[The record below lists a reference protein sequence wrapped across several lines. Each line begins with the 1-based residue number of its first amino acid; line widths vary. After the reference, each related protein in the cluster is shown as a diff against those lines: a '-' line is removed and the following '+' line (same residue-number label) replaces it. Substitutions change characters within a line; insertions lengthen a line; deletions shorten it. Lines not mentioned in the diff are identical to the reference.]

1 MPDITSIGNSLLQ
14 MTSAAGQGNVTGAMD
29 EFRGVLR
36 DTLGDD
42 AAALLDQNLHAQDG
56 ITRTEVPASSF
67 GGPTG
72 DVAALG
78 DAVSQAVTGR
88 LDKVTASEATAKANV
103 QTLLT
108 GGDIEMHNVI
118 LSAERAQLELQL
130 TMQLRNKLLEAYQ
143 EVMRMPL

>member
-1 MPDITSIGNSLLQ
+1 MPDITGVGNSLLR
-14 MTSAAGQGNVTGAMD
+14 MTSLAGQGNTTGAMD

-36 DTLGDD
+36 DTLGED
-42 AAALLDQNLHAQDG
+42 AVTMLDQNLHAQDS
-56 ITRTEVPASSF
+56 ITRTDVPTTSF
-67 GGPTG
+67 GSPTG

-78 DAVSQAVTGR
+78 DTVAQAVSNR
-88 LDKVTASEATAKANV
+88 LDKVTESEAKSAADK

>member
-1 MPDITSIGNSLLQ
+1 MPDITSIGNSLLR
-14 MTSAAGQGNVTGAMD
+14 MTTSAGQGNVTGAMD

-36 DTLGDD
+36 DTLGDE
-42 AAALLDQNLHAQDG
+42 AVSLLDQNLHPQDS
-56 ITRTEVPASSF
+56 ITRGAAPGSSF

-72 DVAALG
+72 HVAALG
-78 DAVSQAVTGR
+78 DALSQAVNGR
-88 LDKVTASEATAKANV
+88 LERVTESEALSAADK

-108 GGDIEMHNVI
+108 GGDIELHNVI